1 MKDNE
6 KDDKETTKKN
16 GILINLNTYLDV
28 SRSETND
35 LHNFSYSTT
44 IFEDENVLDRIW
56 PSNILQ
62 KISSAC
68 ETEICPSKI
77 SYGQKSDHLKEA
89 AMPET
94 ELHKVDLIYSNEVWP
109 SVTGHGKERDPV
121 LNISTDKECDSIE
134 HISAQISEEIIPESS
149 ESANDVC
156 DHESFEP
163 LATALQL
170 PDITTKAKHLMALQ
184 RRDILSSNP
193 SFLRLR
199 NQNLKIKIYLECE
212 NELDSFSN
220 HKYNKS
226 NCKMVSRDNDCGY

>member
-1 MKDNE
+1 MDGMPTGLEELVRDSLRSSE
-6 KDDKETTKKN
+6 KYNLTSIKQSYRVIVVEN
-16 GILINLNTYLDV
+16 AINFLPSDATDYV

-94 ELHKVDLIYSNEVWP
+94 ELHKVDLIYSNSNEVWP

-134 HISAQISEEIIPESS
+134 HISAQISKEIIPESS

-156 DHESFEP
+156 DHEPFEP

-170 PDITTKAKHLMALQ
+170 LI
-184 RRDILSSNP
+184 S
-193 SFLRLR
+193 LRK
-199 NQNLKIKIYLECE
+199 QSI
-212 NELDSFSN
+212 
-220 HKYNKS
+220 
-226 NCKMVSRDNDCGY
+226 